1 MDRQAAEY
9 LHAVLSDI
17 EPELAASA
25 LEPLQRLVA
34 RPGAG
39 DALIVAVVGTSGV
52 GKSELINL
60 LAGTRVVTAGP
71 LRPTT
76 TEIAVWGDINAA
88 YLSGRRVPGPN
99 RPDRLVLVD
108 TPPVEHYPGAVAS
121 LLYLVDAVVFVTSPD
136 RYADAVTAT
145 LLDTIREIG
154 VPTRAVFSAPAP
166 LRSDLEQIVRDAEL
180 KLRIP
185 VEAVVADDIE
195 PLRTLLTEMVNAK
208 SQIAV
213 QRDQAAATM
222 SSRRARDV
230 AGVLY
235 ERVAAAQVEIDRA
248 DAAFAAA
255 SIDHAGLAAATDLE
269 WDQAATSIEV
279 LVREATDGAV
289 AAWRASADLDRLLV
303 PIESDPT
310 LALPDID
317 PEPIAVWHR
326 STVEIGREAV
336 KRRWLHP
343 RRTRAV
349 RDQLWRLSIDF
360 SRRPSQPVRSALRDQ
375 LPDLRIDRNDAFAE
389 AVRLAGAAR
398 AEVLKSRLDP
408 LDGVTPE
415 EIINAADALVA
426 VEPVPRDA

>member
-39 DALIVAVVGTSGV
+39 EALIVGVVGTSGV

-76 TEIAVWGDINAA
+76 TEIAVWGDINPA

-99 RPDRLVLVD
+99 RPDRLVLID

-121 LLYLVDAVVFVTSPD
+121 VLYVVDAVVFVTSPD
-136 RYADAVTAT
+136 RYADAVTAA
-145 LLDTIREIG
+145 LLDTIREVG

-166 LRSDLEQIVRDAEL
+166 LRSDPEQIVRDAEL

-185 VEAVVADDIE
+185 VEAVVVDDIE
-195 PLRTLLTEMVNAK
+195 SLRTLLTEMVHTKREITA
-208 SQIAV
+208 

-222 SSRRARDV
+222 SSRRAKEV
-230 AGVLY
+230 AGVLH
-235 ERVAAAQVEIDRA
+235 ERVAAAQIEIDRV
-248 DAAFAAA
+248 DATFAAA
-255 SIDHAGLAAATDLE
+255 SIDRAELAAAADLD
-269 WDQAATSIEV
+269 WDQAATALET
-279 LVREATDGAV
+279 LVSEATDGAI
-289 AAWRASADLDRLLV
+289 AAWSTSADLDRLLV

-310 LALPDID
+310 RELPDVD
-317 PEPIAVWHR
+317 PEPIEAWHR
-326 STVEIGREAV
+326 STVDIGRDAV

-343 RRTRAV
+343 RRSRAV

-360 SRRPSQPVRSALRDQ
+360 SRSPSKPVRSALRDQ
-375 LPDLRIDRNDAFAE
+375 LADLRTDRNDAFVE
-389 AVRLAGAAR
+389 AIRLAGVPR
-398 AEVLKSRLDP
+398 AEMLKARLDP

-426 VEPVPRDA
+426 VELVQRDA